1 MGATAT
7 SDTYRFG
14 RFRLEARGAGLSRLN
29 DDGTWMPVAIGSRAL
44 DLLLLMLLHHG
55 EVLGRDEIM
64 DAVWPG
70 VAVEESNLTVQISA
84 LRRVLDP
91 MHAGTSCIQTI
102 SGRGYRFLPVVSL
115 ETIDDS
121 SSDPAVV
128 AHAPVPDRRPR
139 ISIIVAP
146 FKSLSDD
153 PDSILLADTIT
164 EQLIGDLGRLPG
176 TVVMARA
183 AIGNGTRASHIIQG
197 NVRGT
202 ADQTR
207 VNLQLIDQETGTHL
221 WAEWFDVERAT
232 TADARDEIA
241 GRLLRTLTVKL
252 IEDANRHIEA
262 APPSEW
268 TSADL
273 VLRGRTMASRPLS
286 KENRSAA
293 ISCYDQALAIDP
305 ASIGARLGMAA
316 LLVSNIMEGWSHSA
330 EADGARAEQ
339 LLLDVLHDDAELPNG
354 HLFMGSLRRLQGRM
368 NDARI
373 ELEIAIALAPSNPVG
388 HNQLGA
394 TLLFL
399 GRPEAAMP
407 HFEKSLRLAP
417 HDRSTPV
424 NHSYLGLCNMLLG
437 HTEEAIACLRKGR
450 AGNPRLYYIHMLLA
464 AALGLKGELDE
475 AAACLRQ
482 AVEIQPEIGS
492 FSGIR
497 ARYENRATPEYH
509 ALCKNTVTLG
519 LRLAG
524 LPP

>member
-1 MGATAT
+1 
-7 SDTYRFG
+7 
-14 RFRLEARGAGLSRLN
+14 
-29 DDGTWMPVAIGSRAL
+29 
-44 DLLLLMLLHHG
+44 
-55 EVLGRDEIM
+55 
-64 DAVWPG
+64 
-70 VAVEESNLTVQISA
+70 
-84 LRRVLDP
+84 
-91 MHAGTSCIQTI
+91 
-102 SGRGYRFLPVVSL
+102 
-115 ETIDDS
+115 
-121 SSDPAVV
+121 
-128 AHAPVPDRRPR
+128 
-139 ISIIVAP
+139 
-146 FKSLSDD
+146 
-153 PDSILLADTIT
+153 
-164 EQLIGDLGRLPG
+164 
-176 TVVMARA
+176 
-183 AIGNGTRASHIIQG
+183 
-197 NVRGT
+197 
-202 ADQTR
+202 
-207 VNLQLIDQETGTHL
+207 
-221 WAEWFDVERAT
+221 
-232 TADARDEIA
+232 
-241 GRLLRTLTVKL
+241 
-252 IEDANRHIEA
+252 
-262 APPSEW
+262 
-268 TSADL
+268 
-273 VLRGRTMASRPLS
+273 MASRPLS